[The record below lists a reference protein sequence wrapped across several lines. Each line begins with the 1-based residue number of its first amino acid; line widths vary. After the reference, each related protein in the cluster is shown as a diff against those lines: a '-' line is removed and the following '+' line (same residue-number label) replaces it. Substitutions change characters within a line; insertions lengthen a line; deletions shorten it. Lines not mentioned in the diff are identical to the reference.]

1 MNLSDQ
7 GGAQRSRRTRPSDSM
22 NLIVSQVQGGA
33 QAVQTDKTVYG
44 AQRSRRT
51 RPSNKVFETIDLLR
65 HIYSFG
71 PEHRENMAKVCERIK
86 CPQAEDLPACRFVP
100 PSQKDALV
108 QFYRNVRCHCCS
120 RHTHFKPTAMIYHK
134 RLVFYRGSDKT
145 LPESKNLEDCECY
158 CRHLSRNFISKYV
171 LWETVLAV

>member
-1 MNLSDQ
+1 MNLS
-7 GGAQRSRRTRPSDSM
+7 
-22 NLIVSQVQGGA
+22 VSQLGEPRNAGPLEA
-33 QAVQTDKTVYG
+33 QTDDTVLG
-44 AQRSRRT
+44 DHSGPRNAVPCGT
-51 RPSNKVFETIDLLR
+51 RASEVFGTIDLLR

-100 PSQKDALV
+100 PCQKDDLV

-134 RLVFYRGSDKT
+134 RLVFYRGSDRY
-145 LPESKNLEDCECY
+145 LPESKNLEDCECH
-158 CRHLSRNFISKYV
+158 CRHLSRNFVYRYV
-171 LWETVLAV
+171 LWSAD